1 MLATIALAVFLTN
14 AVTLSYAQSDFSSL
28 GLYNLD
34 DLRGYGVGQSN
45 QLAMGLIMEAM
56 QSGNYSALV
65 KSDDAKEFLRDVG
78 GIDGLK
84 ELTGLMQ
91 IFPLLETIFEKQQ
104 NNGALLASDFGLE
117 GVTLLEMQE
126 GKILSKDQLTSLF
139 AKTGLDK
146 VDNVA
151 LTKSIIALLS
161 KDSFIE
167 WVGNNLPRRNWL
179 DFEMYSFE
187 TDDLWKQ
194 AVPMMKK
201 CKNEAFAN
209 VAVTQEKEYCCGS
222 QRSANCYDEGLENM
236 RTSHLYVK
244 HIRSL
249 QFVQKLNEK
258 SCKNYPD
265 CITSYVVWYVLGGI
279 AVFSLVGITACVVMS
294 KRRNQNGSFIP
305 LSANPHGTY

>member
-1 MLATIALAVFLTN
+1 MLATIALAVFLAN
-14 AVTLSYAQSDFSSL
+14 AVTLSYGQSDFSSL

-34 DLRGYGVGQSN
+34 YLRGHGVGQSS

-56 QSGNYSALV
+56 LSGNYSTLV
-65 KSDDAKEFLRDVG
+65 KSGDAKDLLRDVG

-91 IFPLLETIFEKQQ
+91 IFPLLKKIGD

-161 KDSFIE
+161 KDSFIK

-179 DFEMYSFE
+179 DFEMYDWE

-209 VAVTQEKEYCCGS
+209 VAVTQEEAYCCGS

-249 QFVQKLNEK
+249 QFMQKLNEK

-265 CITSYVVWYVLGGI
+265 CITSYMVWYVIRGI
-279 AVFSLVGITACVVMS
+279 VVFALVGIIACVVMS
-294 KRRNQNGSFIP
+294 KRRNQGVSFFP
-305 LSANPHGTY
+305 LTANPL